1 MTNAMKMKDIILK
14 NTGFIHSIDN
24 GDIYQVDMMY
34 KCSVCQSIKTVETV
48 IYNIEQSGLA

>member
-1 MTNAMKMKDIILK
+1 MKDIMLK
-14 NTGFIHSIDN
+14 NTGFMHSIDN
-24 GDIYQVDMMY
+24 GDLYQVGMMY